1 MPNVISNSSCLITLD
16 NIGMMFILRELYG
29 RIYITEEVF
38 DEFGRSLADWIEI
51 KEVSDRKYLQ
61 MLNNLIDLGEASTI
75 ALSLE
80 IEDSLMILDDR
91 KARKVAQNL
100 DLKFTGLLGVIL
112 KAKQEGIIN
121 SVRAVLEKL
130 KSAKFRISEAMEKE
144 VLRLADEQLIHCP

>member
-61 MLNNLIDLGEASTI
+61 ILNNLIDLGEASTI

-80 IEDSLMILDDR
+80 IDCR
-91 KARKVAQNL
+91 
-100 DLKFTGLLGVIL
+100 
-112 KAKQEGIIN
+112 
-121 SVRAVLEKL
+121 
-130 KSAKFRISEAMEKE
+130 
-144 VLRLADEQLIHCP
+144 

>member
-16 NIGMMFILRELYG
+16 NIGMMSILRELYG

-61 MLNNLIDLGEASTI
+61 ILNNLIDLGEASTI

-80 IEDSLMILDDR
+80 IEDSLMILDDQ
-91 KARKVAQNL
+91 KARKLAKNL
-100 DLKFTGLLGVIL
+100 DLRFTGLLGVIL

-121 SVRAVLEKL
+121 SVKAVLEKL
-130 KSAKFRISEAMEKE
+130 KCAKFRISEAMEEE
-144 VLRLADEQLIHCP
+144 VMRLADE